1 MVDHISSHAFAR
13 TFAQRAGQ
21 LAWLLGAGTSASA
34 GVPTGHDMITDF
46 KLRLFCA
53 QMNLSRQEVDISDPI
68 WDQRVSSHFDGAHG
82 FPPLGDPG
90 EYAAAFEAA
99 YPAASDRRS
108 YIDNAVKRGSPSFG
122 HRVLAVLTSSGLIR
136 CLLTTN
142 FDQLIERATVV
153 TDAMLPVEQQA
164 HLTVSALDSVDR
176 GERCMSEDG
185 WPLLVKLHG
194 DYQSEHLKNT
204 AEELQVQDER
214 LRTVFV
220 QALIRFGLV
229 VVGYSGRDDSVMDAL
244 DEVVAI
250 EGAMPSGLW
259 WVSRQG
265 EQLLP
270 RVQEMLQRAEDSGI
284 EVRIVDSENF
294 DELAGDIEREVP
306 LEAPLLEHIREVQP
320 LPIVEPVTLPTI
332 KSATFPALRCSALEV
347 LELPR
352 EAREIAVNRPLS
364 AVEARKLIKDARAWA
379 TVALRGKTLVA
390 FGADRDLEQ
399 AFASVGGELRGK
411 VPLNPAQDSIDRSLI
426 YEALTRAIARR
437 RPLRPVLRGRGHAV
451 VVKPP
456 TDRHP
461 DHVVQRHEEQLD
473 GLRQAY
479 GTALTGSVPSIQRP
493 FAEAVQVRLEHWDGR
508 WWLVY
513 EPYTWVDLPR
523 VDADDEAVDELSRS
537 LPSVP
542 DASSSKFIAADWRR
556 ERWAQRYNPTWNKV
570 IAAWAKLIAPESE
583 SELLTHYFESEG
595 INGVFRLSWTTAWSS
610 PLQVPAGS
618 RE

>member
-1 MVDHISSHAFAR
+1 MVDHISSDAFAR
-13 TFAQRAGQ
+13 TFGQRSGQ

-34 GVPTGHDMITDF
+34 GVPTGHDMIADF

-68 WDQRVSSHFDGAHG
+68 WEERVSSHFDGAHG

-99 YPAASDRRS
+99 YSTASDRRS
-108 YIDNAVKRGSPSFG
+108 YIDDAVKQGSPSFG
-122 HRVLAVLTSSGLIR
+122 HRVLAALISSGLVR
-136 CLLTTN
+136 CLFTTN
-142 FDQLIERATVV
+142 FDQLVERATVV

-176 GERCMSEDG
+176 GERCMSEED

-204 AEELQVQDER
+204 DEELQDQDER
-214 LRTVFV
+214 LRMVLI
-220 QALIRFGLV
+220 QALTRFGLV
-229 VVGYSGRDDSVMDAL
+229 VAGYSGRDDSVMDAL

-250 EGAMPSGLW
+250 KGSMPSGLW

-270 RVQEMLQRAEDSGI
+270 RVQEMLQRAEESGI

-294 DELAGDIEREVP
+294 DELAGDIEREVS
-306 LEAPLLEHIREVQP
+306 LDAPLLEHIREVQP
-320 LPIVEPVTLPTI
+320 LPIVEPVALPTTRI
-332 KSATFPALRCSALEV
+332 STFPAVRCSALEV
-347 LELPR
+347 LDLPR
-352 EAREIAVNRPLS
+352 EAREIAVNRPLT
-364 AVEARKLIKDARAWA
+364 AVEARNLVRDARVWA
-379 TVALRGKTLVA
+379 TVASRGRTLVA
-390 FGADRDLEQ
+390 FGADGDLEQ
-399 AFASVGGELRGK
+399 AFASVGGEMRGK
-411 VPLNPAQDSIDRSLI
+411 VPLNPAQDLIDRGLI
-426 YEALTRAIARR
+426 YDAFTKAIARR
-437 RPLRPVLRGRGHAV
+437 KPLRPVLRGRGHAV

-456 TDRHP
+456 TDKYP
-461 DHVVQRHEEQLD
+461 DHVVRSHEEQLN

-479 GTALTGSVPSIQRP
+479 GSALTGSVPRIQRP

-508 WWLVY
+508 WWLAY

-523 VDADDEAVDELSRS
+523 ADEDDAAADELSRS

-542 DASSSKFIAADWRR
+542 NASSSKFIAADWRR

-610 PLQVPAGS
+610 PLQVSARS

>member
-1 MVDHISSHAFAR
+1 MVDRISSDAFAR
-13 TFAQRAGQ
+13 SFGQRAGQ

-34 GVPTGHDMITDF
+34 GVPTGQDMITDF

-53 QMNLSRQEVDISDPI
+53 QMNLPRQEVDMSDPI

-82 FPPLGDPG
+82 FPPLGDPS

-99 YPAASDRRS
+99 YPTTSDRRS
-108 YIDNAVKRGSPSFG
+108 YIDDAVKRGSSSFG
-122 HRVLAVLTSSGLIR
+122 HRVLAALISSGLVR
-136 CLLTTN
+136 CLFTTN
-142 FDQLIERATVV
+142 FDQLVERATVI
-153 TDAMLPVEQQA
+153 TDAMLPVDQQV
-164 HLTVSALDSVDR
+164 HLTVSTLDSADR
-176 GERCMSEDG
+176 GERCMSEDD
-185 WPLLVKLHG
+185 WPVLVKLHG

-204 AEELQVQDER
+204 AQELQVQDER
-214 LRTVFV
+214 LRAVLI
-220 QALIRFGLV
+220 QALTRFGLV

-250 EGAMPSGLW
+250 QGAMPAGLW

-270 RVQEMLQRAEDSGI
+270 RVQEMLQRAEESGI

-294 DELAGDIEREVP
+294 DELAGDIEREVS

-320 LPIVEPVTLPTI
+320 LPIVEPVTLPTTR
-332 KSATFPALRCSALEV
+332 ATTFPAVGCSALEV

-352 EAREIAVNRPLS
+352 EAREIAVNRPLT
-364 AVEARKLIKDARAWA
+364 AVEVRKLVKDARVWA
-379 TVALRGKTLVA
+379 TVAPRGRTLAA

-399 AFASVGGELRGK
+399 AFASVGGELRGR
-411 VPLNPAQDSIDRSLI
+411 VPLDPAQDSIDRGLI

-451 VVKPP
+451 VVRPP
-456 TDRHP
+456 TDMQAG
-461 DHVVQRHEEQLD
+461 HVVQRHEEQLD
-473 GLRQAY
+473 GLRRAY
-479 GTALTGSVPSIQRP
+479 GTALTGSVPSIQQP
-493 FAEAVQVRLEHWDGR
+493 FAEAVQIRLEYWDGR

-523 VDADDEAVDELSRS
+523 VEEDDPALDRFSRS
-537 LPSVP
+537 LSSAPNG
-542 DASSSKFIAADWRR
+542 SSSKFFAADWRR
-556 ERWAQRYNPTWNKV
+556 ERWAQRYNPTWNKI

-583 SELLTHYFESEG
+583 TELLAHHFESEG
-595 INGVFRLSWTTAWSS
+595 INAAFRLSWTTAWSS
-610 PLQVPAGS
+610 PLQASVGS